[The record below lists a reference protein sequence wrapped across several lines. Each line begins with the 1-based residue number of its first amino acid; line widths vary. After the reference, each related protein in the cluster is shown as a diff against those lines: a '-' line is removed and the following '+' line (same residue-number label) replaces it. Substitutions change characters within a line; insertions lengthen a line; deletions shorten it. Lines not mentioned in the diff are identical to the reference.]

1 MGIRAHLPVWSA
13 KISGWLGYR
22 GYTRGFAQG
31 LHQYGWLQSQK
42 RGRER
47 EREERI
53 VLNKRYLRKAPLY
66 QCRNFAEGHDMEV
79 FHCFIQTQSAE
90 STPCTSA
97 KISLGDVIFSWIS
110 SADPTH
116 RMPMMQPHQ
125 PPGCICSFGEPDHI
139 LQVRC
144 P

>member
-1 MGIRAHLPVWSA
+1 MVRVPRSTAGTQGVSRRDC
-13 KISGWLGYR
+13 ISMD
-22 GYTRGFAQG
+22 GF
-31 LHQYGWLQSQK
+31 
-42 RGRER
+42 RVRREEERERER

-79 FHCFIQTQSAE
+79 FHRFIQTQSAE

-139 LQVRC
+139 LQVRY